1 MCQYD
6 APRSRRLGCAIARV
20 NAEDV
25 EARESKVSK
34 HRQSEVK
41 AQVSVEA
48 SPDEVEEQVTLE
60 ALAE

>member
-1 MCQYD
+1 
-6 APRSRRLGCAIARV
+6 V